1 MNFTLSTKTFLTI
14 LYIVG
19 IIGICSPFQ
28 YYFLILTPINLLLTF
43 FFIVKAHKNLNLE
56 NIVVLTILIL
66 TTWTIEAIGINTG
79 EIFGAYGYGKVL
91 GFKIFSTPPMIGINW
106 AILVLGTGYW
116 LKSIKI
122 KNTLLFSFLGAI
134 IMTILDILIEPVA
147 IKLDFWHWK
156 TQTPPLQ
163 NYLAWFIIS
172 FIIFILFPKKY
183 FNTKN
188 DIAVWCLGLQF
199 MFFFILN
206 LASYFIDL

>member
-1 MNFTLSTKTFLTI
+1 M
-14 LYIVG
+14 
-19 IIGICSPFQ
+19 
-28 YYFLILTPINLLLTF
+28 
-43 FFIVKAHKNLNLE
+43 
-56 NIVVLTILIL
+56 LTILIL
-66 TTWTIEAIGINTG
+66 TTWTIEAIGVNTG

-122 KNTLLFSFLGAI
+122 KNTLLLSFLGAI
-134 IMTILDILIEPVA
+134 IMTILDILIEPV
-147 IKLDFWHWK
+147 
-156 TQTPPLQ
+156 
-163 NYLAWFIIS
+163 
-172 FIIFILFPKKY
+172 FPKKY

>member
-14 LYIVG
+14 IYIVG

-66 TTWTIEAIGINTG
+66 TTWTIEAIGVNTG

-122 KNTLLFSFLGAI
+122 KNTLLFFPNGEKINGDNYAEGTYSPTPTIIEAAVSLYKNHTVDAI
-134 IMTILDILIEPVA
+134 TRSEP
-147 IKLDFWHWK
+147 
-156 TQTPPLQ
+156 
-163 NYLAWFIIS
+163 
-172 FIIFILFPKKY
+172 
-183 FNTKN
+183 
-188 DIAVWCLGLQF
+188 
-199 MFFFILN
+199 
-206 LASYFIDL
+206 

>member
-14 LYIVG
+14 IYIVG

-56 NIVVLTILIL
+56 NIVVFTILIL
-66 TTWTIEAIGINTG
+66 TTWTIEAIGVNTG
-79 EIFGAYGYGKVL
+79 EVFGNYEYGKVL

-172 FIIFILFPKKY
+172 FLIFILFPKKY